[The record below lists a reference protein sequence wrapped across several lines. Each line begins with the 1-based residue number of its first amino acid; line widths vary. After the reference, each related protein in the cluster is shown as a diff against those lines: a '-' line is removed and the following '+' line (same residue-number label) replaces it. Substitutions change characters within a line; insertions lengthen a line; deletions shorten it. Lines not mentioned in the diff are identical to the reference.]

1 MKFLTPF
8 ILGLAALTTAAPAA
22 LFKRWPSGVLT
33 PGRSYIY
40 HQSPTHPPPD
50 YTPKLT
56 GVVNFLTSTSEV
68 HVFSLP
74 TDWIGKKVQV
84 GFWYNERGTQNNTVV
99 DIYSSSRTPP
109 NDLIGSNNRDQHL
122 GRFYVQVPGDAI
134 VRPGDG
140 PSGWK
145 AFQLPAG
152 VGSVAF
158 EVVGV
163 GSVPETNFS
172 YEVATSGVYLRK
184 L

>member
-1 MKFLTPF
+1 MKFFPSL
-8 ILGLAALTTAAPAA
+8 ILGLSTLTNAAPAA
-22 LFKRWPSGVLT
+22 LSKRWPSSVLI
-33 PGRSYIY
+33 PQISYIY
-40 HQSPTHPPPD
+40 RQSPTHPPPD

-56 GVVNFLTSTSEV
+56 GIVNFRTSTSEV
-68 HVFSLP
+68 HVFGLP
-74 TDWIGKKVQV
+74 SDWIGKKVQV
-84 GFWYNERGTQNNTVV
+84 GFWYNERGTEKNIAV

-122 GRFYVQVPGDAI
+122 GRFYLQVPGDAI

-163 GSVPETNFS
+163 GNVPETNFS
-172 YEVATSGVYLRK
+172 YEVATSGVYLKK